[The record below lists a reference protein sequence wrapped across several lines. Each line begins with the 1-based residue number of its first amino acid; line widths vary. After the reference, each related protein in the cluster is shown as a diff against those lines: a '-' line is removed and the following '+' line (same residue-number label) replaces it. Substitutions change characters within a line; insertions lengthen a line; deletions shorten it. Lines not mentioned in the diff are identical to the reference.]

1 MSHIL
6 NFKHWFKLNEAEG
19 DPGENVILP
28 TSQSPVDKMSP
39 EEKSRA
45 ELNKW
50 AQDQGKNL
58 MNKAVQDDE
67 QIRSNRVIKDLK
79 EAAGGF
85 NLGKNV
91 INLRGNAHLQT
102 LLKKLGVLKSKAG
115 PLGDGVTCYFN
126 GETEAALM
134 SLCGLDQI
142 DFSNPESMTT
152 FVKSWV
158 NREEVLAPG
167 FNKSLI
173 TERDQAILA
182 KKPELKDYIDT
193 GLMRPYYEQQWVE
206 GGGRDYNAEGKMNL
220 TGDILEDMYKFNS
233 IKEGGLSDDPR
244 DTGPAALACP
254 YEFDSATGKLTYNGM
269 TYQLSINPHLQ
280 NSKSLTTGTT
290 KSNRW
295 HTSRGVI
302 WPTWKAAAADM
313 GISNPL
319 EVAKGFFE
327 MKDEYAKRV
336 YELTFYNKTVRDAG
350 RETLSTLVN
359 HCIGTAS
366 WGSPTHAEKTIANTI
381 NALNGLGYSGLD
393 DAIQKIGDKIVTEI
407 MLVEQVKLYLS
418 YKNAATYGRGW
429 TGGLINFHRYFI
441 PVYAD
446 MPAREKFPDEYAKRE
461 RSKTQ
466 GFSGLDQLA

>member
-28 TSQSPVDKMSP
+28 TSQSPVDRMSP

-58 MNKAVQDDE
+58 MNKASQDDE

-91 INLRGNAHLQT
+91 INLRGNAHLQIF
-102 LLKKLGVLKSKAG
+102 LKKLGVLKSKAG

-142 DFSNPESMTT
+142 DFSNPESIAT
-152 FVKSWV
+152 FAKSWV

-173 TERDQAILA
+173 TERDQVLQA

-193 GLMRPYYEQQWVE
+193 GLMRSYYEQQWTE
-206 GGGRDYNAEGKMNL
+206 GGGRDFKLAL
-220 TGDILEDMYKFNS
+220 TGDILDDMYKFNS

-254 YEFDSATGKLTYNGM
+254 YEFDAKTGKLTYNGM

-280 NSKSLTTGTT
+280 NSVSTINRTSKSS
-290 KSNRW
+290 KW

-302 WPTWKAAAADM
+302 WPTWKTAAAAM

-327 MKDEYAKRV
+327 MKDENAKQV
-336 YELTFYNKTVRDAG
+336 YELTFYNTMIKDKG
-350 RETLSTLVN
+350 RETVSAMVN
-359 HCIGTAS
+359 HCMGTGF
-366 WGSPTHAEKTIANTI
+366 WGSVVHGETTIANT
-381 NALNGLGYSGLD
+381 LNTLSELGYSGMD
-393 DAIQKIGDKIVTEI
+393 DAIQKVGDKIVTEI

-418 YKNAATYGRGW
+418 YKNAKTYGRGW

-446 MPAREKFPDEYAKRE
+446 MPAREKFPEEYAKRE

>member
-158 NREEVLAPG
+158 NREEVLA
-167 FNKSLI
+167 
-173 TERDQAILA
+173 QALQA
-182 KKPELKDYIDT
+182 TVDKADAAMVALDF
-193 GLMRPYYEQQWVE
+193 Q
-206 GGGRDYNAEGKMNL
+206 GG
-220 TGDILEDMYKFNS
+220 IV
-233 IKEGGLSDDPR
+233 
-244 DTGPAALACP
+244 AAM
-254 YEFDSATGKLTYNGM
+254 D
-269 TYQLSINPHLQ
+269 
-280 NSKSLTTGTT
+280 
-290 KSNRW
+290 
-295 HTSRGVI
+295 
-302 WPTWKAAAADM
+302 
-313 GISNPL
+313 
-319 EVAKGFFE
+319 
-327 MKDEYAKRV
+327 
-336 YELTFYNKTVRDAG
+336 
-350 RETLSTLVN
+350 
-359 HCIGTAS
+359 
-366 WGSPTHAEKTIANTI
+366 
-381 NALNGLGYSGLD
+381 
-393 DAIQKIGDKIVTEI
+393 
-407 MLVEQVKLYLS
+407 
-418 YKNAATYGRGW
+418 
-429 TGGLINFHRYFI
+429 LINSLLSS
-441 PVYAD
+441 VN
-446 MPAREKFPDEYAKRE
+446 
-461 RSKTQ
+461 ST
-466 GFSGLDQLA
+466 